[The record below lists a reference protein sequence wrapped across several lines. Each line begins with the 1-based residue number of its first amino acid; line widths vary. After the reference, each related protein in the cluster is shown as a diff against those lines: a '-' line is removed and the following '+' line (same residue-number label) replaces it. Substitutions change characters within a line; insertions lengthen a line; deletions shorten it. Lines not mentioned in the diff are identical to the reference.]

1 MSPLK
6 QHLMQRRFIAPL
18 AVLIAM
24 AVGNAHADVTPPDE
38 LVKAVTADLRGQI
51 KERRDELKADP
62 NAMQALID
70 EVVVP
75 HFDIPRITRL
85 VLGLHGRDASPEQ
98 LERFGEAF
106 KSMLFRSYA
115 SALVEY
121 EDSVE
126 IEWRP
131 LRLAPEATRATV
143 QSTLIRKDGPPVPIG
158 FVMQRQDSGWKVF
171 DLTVENISLVNNFRA
186 QLNSQIGRDGLDA
199 VTKKLEGGEIE
210 VAPTIDSEGS

>member
-1 MSPLK
+1 MNP
-6 QHLMQRRFIAPL
+6 LMQRRMFAPL
-18 AVLIAM
+18 AVLLAF
-24 AVGNAHADVTPPDE
+24 AVGNVAHADVTPPDE
-38 LVKAVTADLRGQI
+38 LVKSVTAQLRGEI

-62 NAMQALID
+62 NAMQALI
-70 EVVVP
+70 EELVVP

-106 KSMLFRSYA
+106 KSMLFRSYTN
-115 SALVEY
+115 ALVEY

-131 LRLAPEATRATV
+131 LRLAPDATRATV
-143 QSTLIRKDGPPVPIG
+143 QSTLIRKDAPPVPIG
-158 FVMQRQDSGWKVF
+158 FVMQRQDAGWKVF

-210 VAPTIDSEGS
+210 VAPTIEGQGS